1 MKRIILLIMGS
12 ILYLNMFAQAAKA
25 QTDVIIKTNGE
36 ELSGKIVKMTDAE
49 IVFKYTGENLEYNIK
64 KADISKI
71 THASGRVET
80 FQQAQNTNQAG
91 VSASQTKDVRNK
103 VAILP
108 FSFIKDSEGGADEVG
123 LKAQN
128 DAYGYLTK
136 HSAGYTIL
144 DPRTSNAL
152 LIKAGVTKDKMMG
165 YTMKELCDIMGV
177 EYVIDGTITQT
188 KAAAMTN
195 AVETNNANIKR
206 NDNDKIK
213 GATGST
219 FATSNTTQRY
229 DVTVS
234 LSIYMN
240 NDSSIFNEKRKA
252 LFGNTDG
259 SYNSSLEYLL
269 KRCPLYRK

>member
-1 MKRIILLIMGS
+1 MKRLVLLI
-12 ILYLNMFAQAAKA
+12 IACVLYLSMYAQAASNQA
-25 QTDVIIKTNGE
+25 DVIVKTNGE
-36 ELSGKIVKMTDAE
+36 ALSGKIVKMTEAD
-49 IVFKYTGENLEYNIK
+49 IVFKYTGETLEYTIK
-64 KADISKI
+64 KADIAKI
-71 THASGRVET
+71 THASGRIEN
-80 FQQAQNTNQAG
+80 FQQLQNTNQTGSTAN
-91 VSASQTKDVRNK
+91 QTKDVRNK

-123 LKAQN
+123 LKAQT
-128 DAYGYLTK
+128 DTYAYLVK
-136 HSAGYTIL
+136 HSPGYTLL

-206 NDNDKIK
+206 NDNDKVK
-213 GATGST
+213 GASGST

-240 NDSSIFNEKRKA
+240 NDSSVFNEKRKA